1 MNVGGLT
8 ATSQIRTG
16 NLTVIDS
23 SGGNG
28 AVGVTVREGGT
39 LVFDPKN
46 DSTTLLQLEV
56 WGGTVELYGGKILR
70 RGLQLNNSIAL
81 GDLLPR
87 QAGLAYYRGD
97 TQLTLKEAASKTCD
111 LVVKLCSHGGKNG
124 FDENATTCPYCNAPA
139 VAEADLNGSDGVSA
153 CGGDLPIY
161 KQLLMQIETV
171 ARLFSCWPM

>member
-28 AVGVTVREGGT
+28 AVGVTVRDGGT
-39 LVFDPKN
+39 LVFDPEN

-56 WGGTVELYGGKILR
+56 WGGTVELYGGRILR
-70 RGLQLNNSIAL
+70 KGLQLNNSIVL

-87 QAGLAYYRGD
+87 KAGLAYYREGSD
-97 TQLTLKEAASKTCD
+97 TQLTLKEAASRTCD
-111 LVVKLCSHGGKNG
+111 LVVKSCAHGGKNG
-124 FDENATTCPYCNAPA
+124 FDENATACPYCNAPA
-139 VAEADLNGSDGVSA
+139 VAETALYNSEGNRLRRRFANLQTALDADRDGGA
-153 CGGDLPIY
+153 TL
-161 KQLLMQIETV
+161 
-171 ARLFSCWPM
+171 

>member
-28 AVGVTVREGGT
+28 AVGVTVRDGGT
-39 LVFDPKN
+39 LVFDPEN

-56 WGGTVELYGGKILR
+56 WGGTVELYGGRILR
-70 RGLQLNNSIAL
+70 KGLQLNNSIVL

-87 QAGLAYYRGD
+87 KAGLAYYREGSD
-97 TQLTLKEAASKTCD
+97 TQLTLKEAASKRC
-111 LVVKLCSHGGKNG
+111 V
-124 FDENATTCPYCNAPA
+124 
-139 VAEADLNGSDGVSA
+139 
-153 CGGDLPIY
+153 
-161 KQLLMQIETV
+161 
-171 ARLFSCWPM
+171 